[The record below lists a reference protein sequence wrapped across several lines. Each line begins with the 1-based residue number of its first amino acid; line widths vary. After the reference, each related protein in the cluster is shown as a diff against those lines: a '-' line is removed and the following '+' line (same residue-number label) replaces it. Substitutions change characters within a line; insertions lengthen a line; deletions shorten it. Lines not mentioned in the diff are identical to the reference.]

1 MWRLIEQILL
11 KTFFIFCFAQPE
23 VVIEMADD
31 DVVAAGSEVK
41 VEAGE
46 PEVKK
51 EDILKEDE
59 SEEEEEEEEV
69 SISSTFFARVFC
81 TNVVL
86 AAFY

>member
-1 MWRLIEQILL
+1 
-11 KTFFIFCFAQPE
+11 
-23 VVIEMADD
+23 MADD
-31 DVVAAGSEVK
+31 DVVAAESEVK

-59 SEEEEEEEEV
+59 SEEEEEEEV
-69 SISSTFFARVFC
+69 SISSTFFARIFC
-81 TNVVL
+81 TNDVL